1 MSRRHFVVAP
11 VTAAV
16 VAGCAYGQL
25 AVSVADTLTAQAR
38 LSTLNSSATK
48 AGLTGT
54 FKASGLFSIFALTH
68 DPFAKMSAKTTET
81 LARLF
86 DEAPVALSL
95 AGLIAV
101 RYTFEVLN
109 ALDGRLIG

>member
-11 VTAAV
+11 ATAAV

-38 LSTLNSSATK
+38 LSTLHSSAAK

-54 FKASGLFSIFALTH
+54 FKASGLFSIFAPTH
-68 DPFAKMSAKTTET
+68 DTFAKMSAKTTET